1 MKDTQT
7 MRIANEFT
15 YVELRKVQTNN
26 GETLEVEDMK
36 NGRKVRLDA
45 MQLESLTL
53 LKPEDFSFF
62 FEIHYGI
69 NDSK

>member
-1 MKDTQT
+1 MRDEQT
-7 MRIANEFT
+7 IRIANEFS
-15 YVELRKVQTNN
+15 YVEVRKIKTNN
-26 GETLEVEDMK
+26 GELLEVEDRK

-62 FEIHYGI
+62 FEIHYGV